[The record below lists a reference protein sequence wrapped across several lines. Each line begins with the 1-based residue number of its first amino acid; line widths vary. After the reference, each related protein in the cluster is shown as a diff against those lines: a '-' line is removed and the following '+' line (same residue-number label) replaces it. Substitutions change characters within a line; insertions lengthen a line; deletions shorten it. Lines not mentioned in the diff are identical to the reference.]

1 MVKKKKMSK
10 SKQRKRT
17 ERAEFWG
24 TTPASLLA
32 TIGIVVSVLSALYV
46 PHTWLSFC
54 ISLLGLGAIIL
65 ALWID
70 WRKGLDV
77 KWRKVNFILHALL
90 LLVSVVTVA
99 IRLYFGRPF

>member
-1 MVKKKKMSK
+1 MSK

-32 TIGIVVSVLSALYV
+32 TSGILVSVLSALYV
-46 PHTWLSFC
+46 PHTWLAIC

-65 ALWID
+65 ALWMD

-77 KWRKVNFILHALL
+77 KWRKINFILHALF
-90 LLVSVVTVA
+90 LLVSVVTV
-99 IRLYFGRPF
+99 IMRLYFDLPS

>member
-1 MVKKKKMSK
+1 MMSK
-10 SKQRKRT
+10 SNQRKRT

-77 KWRKVNFILHALL
+77 KWRKVNFILHAIF
-90 LLVSVVTVA
+90 LLVSVVTVI
-99 IRLYFGRPF
+99 IRIYFGRPF